1 MHLRSSTGIDKH
13 CLAGPLGVPLFW
25 CPQERCPLFSV
36 PNQRLAI
43 RRRPSPACMTLLPAQ
58 TAWLVPL
65 YPLVAS
71 LLSLLWSPGLISRT
85 GPRPCGYLNL
95 TLVSVAFVHSAAALM
110 ALHSNSAAGAA
121 ALYKPLTFGWTW
133 LDTAGLRVGFDG
145 LITEPA
151 LIAMTV
157 ITGLH
162 VLVQIYAIGYL
173 EMDWGWPR
181 FFGSLSFFE
190 AGLCALVLTDSL
202 FFSYVI
208 LELLTLGTYLIVGTW
223 YNQPL
228 VVKGARDA
236 FLTKRIGDLIL
247 LAGVIALLPI
257 TGTWN
262 FHGLQAWAA
271 DQVNNGNPLPQ
282 ILPLIL
288 LALIAGPM
296 GKCAQIPLHLWLD
309 EAMESPLPSTVLRN
323 SVVVVGGAWVLL
335 RLEPLIELSPL
346 VQTVLVIVG
355 GTTALVASLIALAQI
370 DIKRALSF
378 LVSSWLGL
386 LFVAVGLGGISVAD
400 HLMLVYPLPMAL
412 MLMVIGAIVITNVTQ
427 DLTQLGGLWSKRPL
441 MGLAFLTGA
450 AGLMALPP
458 FGGFAALSELMELTA
473 ESSHPL
479 LLGVLVLFT
488 NALISAGLIRVF
500 GLIWGGRPS
509 VFTTR
514 SPEVLWLMALPTFV
528 LMGLVLHLPQLLVI
542 NGVFALSPLPG
553 WGPLAVPLLI
563 STLVGGGLSAVFYL
577 RPHPLAH
584 LPAALGGL
592 QDWLAHDMQTERFY
606 HRTVVGL
613 VVGLARLSAWMDERL
628 VDGFSSATGSVALQG
643 ARRLSFTT
651 SGRSQAYALT
661 VVLGV
666 LLMAAWLLT
675 GF

>member
-1 MHLRSSTGIDKH
+1 M
-13 CLAGPLGVPLFW
+13 
-25 CPQERCPLFSV
+25 
-36 PNQRLAI
+36 N
-43 RRRPSPACMTLLPAQ
+43 LLLAQ

-65 YPLVAS
+65 YPLAAS
-71 LLSLLWSPGLISRT
+71 LLSLCWSPGLISRT

-95 TLVSVAFVHSAAALM
+95 LMVSVAFLHSALALV
-110 ALHSNSAAGAA
+110 ALHSNSTAGSAAI
-121 ALYKPLTFGWTW
+121 YRPLTFGWTW
-133 LDTAGLRVGFDG
+133 LHTAGLRVGFDG

-162 VLVQIYAIGYL
+162 VLVQIYSIGYL

-208 LELLTLGTYLIVGTW
+208 LELLTMGTYLIVGTW

-271 DQVNNGNPLPQ
+271 DQINNQLPLPT
-282 ILPLIL
+282 IVTVIL

-335 RLEPLIELSPL
+335 RLEPLIELSPV
-346 VQTVLVIVG
+346 VQTVLVVVG
-355 GTTALVASLIALAQI
+355 GTTAVVGSLIALAQI
-370 DIKRALSF
+370 DVKRALSF
-378 LVSSWLGL
+378 LVSSWMGL
-386 LFVAVGLGGISVAD
+386 IFVAVGLGGIDAAD
-400 HLMLVYPLPMAL
+400 HLLLVYPLPMAL
-412 MLMVIGAIVITNVTQ
+412 MLMAVGAIIFTNVTQ
-427 DLTQLGGLWSKRPL
+427 DLSQLGGLWSKRPL
-441 MGLAFLTGA
+441 IGLAFLSGA

-458 FGGFAALSELMELTA
+458 FGGFAALRELLAVTA
-473 ESSHPL
+473 ASDHPL
-479 LLGVLVLFT
+479 LLGGLVLLT
-488 NALISAGLIRVF
+488 NALISAGLIRVY
-500 GLIWGGRPS
+500 GQIWGGRETP
-509 VFTTR
+509 FTTR
-514 SPEVLWLMALPTFV
+514 SPEVLWLMALPTLL
-528 LMGLVLHLPQLLVI
+528 LMGLVLHLPQLLVR
-542 NGVFALSPLPG
+542 NGVFALTPLPG
-553 WGPLAVPLLI
+553 WGPLAVPLLL
-563 STLVGGGLSAVFYL
+563 STLLGGGLSALFYL
-577 RPHPLAH
+577 RPHPLAQ
-584 LPAALGGL
+584 LPSTLGGL

-613 VVGLARLSAWMDERL
+613 VVGLAKLSSWSDERL
-628 VDGFSSATGSVALQG
+628 VDGFSGATGGAALEG
-643 ARRLSFTT
+643 ARRLSLTT
-651 SGRSQAYALT
+651 SGRSQAYALSLL
-661 VVLGV
+661 LGV
-666 LLMAAWLLT
+666 LLMAAWLLASLPSLPT
-675 GF
+675 DLLPSVR

>member
-1 MHLRSSTGIDKH
+1 
-13 CLAGPLGVPLFW
+13 
-25 CPQERCPLFSV
+25 
-36 PNQRLAI
+36 
-43 RRRPSPACMTLLPAQ
+43 MTVAVLQ
-58 TAWLVPL
+58 TAWLIPL
-65 YPLVAS
+65 YPLLAAVGS
-71 LLSLLWSPGLISRT
+71 LAWSPGLISRT

-95 TLVSVAFVHSAAALM
+95 LMVSAAFVHSVLALM
-110 ALHSNSAAGAA
+110 ALHSNVRAGAE
-121 ALYKPLTFGWTW
+121 ALYRPVTFSWTW
-133 LDTAGLRVGFDG
+133 LDTAGLHIGFDG
-145 LITEPA
+145 LVTEPA
-151 LIAMTV
+151 LVAMTV

-162 VLVQIYAIGYL
+162 VLVQLYSIAYL

-208 LELLTLGTYLIVGTW
+208 LELLTFGTYLIVGTW
-223 YNQPL
+223 YNQSL

-247 LAGVIALLPI
+247 LAGLIALLPVA
-257 TGTWN
+257 GTWN

-271 DQVNNGNPLPQ
+271 DLSNNGQPLPAGF
-282 ILPLIL
+282 PLIL

-346 VQTVLVIVG
+346 VQTVLVVVG
-355 GTTALVASLIALAQI
+355 STTALVASLIALAQI
-370 DIKRALSF
+370 DVKRALSF

-386 LFVAVGLGGISVAD
+386 LFVAVGLGGMSVAD

-412 MLMVIGAIVITNVTQ
+412 MLMTIGAIVLTNVTQ

-458 FGGFAALSELMELTA
+458 FGGFAALRELLSLTA
-473 ESSHPL
+473 ASSQPQ
-479 LLGVLVLFT
+479 LLGGLVLVT
-488 NALISAGLIRVF
+488 NALISAGLIRMF
-500 GLIWGGRPS
+500 GLIWGGKPS
-509 VFTTR
+509 AFTTR

-553 WGPLAVPLLI
+553 WGAGALPLLL

-577 RPHPLAH
+577 RPHPMAH
-584 LPAALGGL
+584 LPAMLGGL

-613 VVGLARLSAWMDERL
+613 VVALAKFSAWCDGRL
-628 VDGFSSATGSVALQG
+628 IDGFSGASGGAALAG
-643 ARRLSFTT
+643 ARRLSLTT
-651 SGRSQAYALT
+651 SGRSQAYAFSL
-661 VVLGV
+661 VLGV
-666 LLMAAWLLT
+666 LLMAAWLLVAPPH
-675 GF
+675 FVRPLS

>member
-1 MHLRSSTGIDKH
+1 
-13 CLAGPLGVPLFW
+13 
-25 CPQERCPLFSV
+25 
-36 PNQRLAI
+36 
-43 RRRPSPACMTLLPAQ
+43 MTLLLAQ

-65 YPLVAS
+65 YPLLAS

-85 GPRPCGYLNL
+85 GPRPCGYINL
-95 TLVSVAFVHSAAALM
+95 LMGSVAFLHSAAALVT
-110 ALHSNSAAGAA
+110 LHSNSGAGSSAI
-121 ALYKPLTFGWTW
+121 YRPLTFGWTW
-133 LDTAGLRVGFDG
+133 LQTAGLRIGFDG

-151 LIAMTV
+151 LVAMTV
-157 ITGLH
+157 ITALH
-162 VLVQIYAIGYL
+162 VLVQIYSIAYL

-208 LELLTLGTYLIVGTW
+208 LELLTMGTYLIVGTW

-271 DQVNNGNPLPQ
+271 DQANNHIALPVGF
-282 ILPLIL
+282 PLIV

-323 SVVVVGGAWVLL
+323 SVVVTGGAWVLL
-335 RLEPLIELSPL
+335 RLLPLVELVPL

-355 GTTALVASLIALAQI
+355 GTTALVGALIALAQI
-370 DIKRALSF
+370 DVKRALSF
-378 LVSSWLGL
+378 LVSSWMGL
-386 LFVAVGLGGISVAD
+386 VFVAVGLGGTSVAD
-400 HLMLVYPLPMAL
+400 HLILVYPLPMAL
-412 MLMVIGAIVITNVTQ
+412 MLMSIGAIVLTNITQ
-427 DLTQLGGLWSKRPL
+427 DLTQMGGLWSKRPL
-441 MGLAFLTGA
+441 MGLAFLSGA

-458 FGGFAALSELMELTA
+458 FGGFAALRELLGLIA
-473 ESSHPL
+473 ASQHPALLGSL
-479 LLGVLVLFT
+479 LLCS
-488 NALISAGLIRVF
+488 NALISAGLIRIF

-514 SPEVLWLMALPTFV
+514 SPEVLWLMALPTML
-528 LMGLVLHLPQLLVI
+528 LMGLVLHLPQLLVR
-542 NGVFALSPLPG
+542 NGVFALTPLPG
-553 WGPLAVPLLI
+553 WGPQALPLLL

-577 RPHPLAH
+577 RPHPLAQ

-592 QDWLAHDMQTERFY
+592 QDWLSHDMQTERFY
-606 HRTVVGL
+606 HRTVVAL
-613 VVGLARLSAWMDERL
+613 VVGLARLSRWAETQI
-628 VDGFSSATGSVALQG
+628 VDGLSGATGGAALVG

-661 VVLGV
+661 LVLGV
-666 LLMAAWLLT
+666 LLMSAWILAGPLFGAGT
-675 GF
+675 PISPNG